1 MEEVESSTSSSDVAV
16 TERGR
21 PLPHYSDAEIDAA
34 LRTLILTGSVAKAS
48 RTLIESGLQFSEQ
61 QLRHWRDHAF
71 ANRHYRLRRELAN
84 DVGEEVAGRAME
96 QALQEDEAERLFV
109 ERALDRLD
117 EIPTRD
123 LAASARNMAQAKAL
137 DVTKAQLL
145 RDRPTEIK
153 ETRSVPELLAVLKDA
168 GVLRVSE
175 ADNTILGL
183 DEPEGAKEG

>member
-1 MEEVESSTSSSDVAV
+1 
-16 TERGR
+16 
-21 PLPHYSDAEIDAA
+21 
-34 LRTLILTGSVAKAS
+34 
-48 RTLIESGLQFSEQ
+48 
-61 QLRHWRDHAF
+61 
-71 ANRHYRLRRELAN
+71 
-84 DVGEEVAGRAME
+84 VGEEVAGRAME

-137 DVTKAQLL
+137 NVTKAQLL

-183 DEPEGAKEG
+183 DEPEGEKEG